1 MMKTPKERMKISQ
14 RARLFAQLIFA
25 ALVNGYLVGFVKGK
39 IFTGKSKMIC
49 LPVLNCYSCPA
60 ALGACPIGALQA
72 VEGGAGRT
80 IAFYVLGSIMLFGVV
95 LGRLICGFLCPFGL
109 IQDLLHKIPLRKIKV
124 PTGVDRVLRK
134 VKYLML
140 IFLVLLLPMF
150 LNNKFGMASP
160 YFCKWICPAGILEG
174 AFPLLLK
181 DESIRNGIG
190 LLFNWKLLILIAT
203 VVFSVLIYRPF
214 CKYICP
220 LGAFYGLFNRL
231 SFYRMEVGGLKCT
244 GCKACEKICPM
255 QVKVTENINS
265 AECIRCGRCKAICPE
280 SAITSGF
287 KFK

>member
-1 MMKTPKERMKISQ
+1 MKISQ
-14 RARLFAQLIFA
+14 RARLFVQLIFA

-124 PTGVDRVLRK
+124 PTGADRVLRK

-160 YFCKWICPAGILEG
+160 YFCKWICPSGILEG

-231 SFYRMEVGGLKCT
+231 SFYRMEVDGLKCT